1 MKKLLSI
8 YLLILL
14 TACSSYTPIY
24 TTNQINFYIDK
35 IEIENDNKLVR
46 KIIKKLKPFSI
57 KNEKQAITL
66 KLDLN
71 KYENIIMKDAKGDPA
86 SFEVKVNLKVNIKS
100 KNNDKELNFEE
111 KFNFNNKSNKFE
123 LNQYKKSMETNILNK
138 IFESLIF
145 ELRTI

>member
-35 IEIENDNKLVR
+35 IEIENDNKLTR
-46 KIIKKLKPFSI
+46 KIIKKLKPYTI
-57 KNEKQAITL
+57 KNEKQSITL
-66 KLDLN
+66 KLNL
-71 KYENIIMKDAKGDPA
+71 KKQESIIMKDAKGDPA

-123 LNQYKKSMETNILNK
+123 LNQYKKTMETNVLNK
-138 IFESLIF
+138 IFESLIL
-145 ELRTI
+145 ELRNI

>member
-35 IEIENDNKLVR
+35 IEIENDNKLTR
-46 KIIKKLKPFSI
+46 KIIKKLKPYTI
-57 KNEKQAITL
+57 KNEKQSITL
-66 KLDLN
+66 KLDL
-71 KYENIIMKDAKGDPA
+71 KKQESIIMKDTKGDPA
-86 SFEVKVNLKVNIKS
+86 SFEVKVNLIVNIKS
-100 KNNDKELNFEE
+100 KNYDKELNFEE

>member
-1 MKKLLSI
+1 MKKLFSI

-35 IEIENDNKLVR
+35 IEIENDNKLTR
-46 KIIKKLKPFSI
+46 KIIKKLKPYTI
-57 KNEKQAITL
+57 KNEKQSITL
-66 KLDLN
+66 KLDL
-71 KYENIIMKDAKGDPA
+71 KKQESIIMKDAKGDPA

-123 LNQYKKSMETNILNK
+123 LNQYKKTMETNVLNK
-138 IFESLIF
+138 IFESLIL

>member
-1 MKKLLSI
+1 MKKLFSI
-8 YLLILL
+8 YMLILL

-24 TTNQINFYIDK
+24 TTNQVNFYIDK
-35 IEIENDNKLVR
+35 IEINDDNKLIR
-46 KIIKKLKPFSI
+46 KIIKKLKPYSI

-86 SFEVKVNLKVNIKS
+86 SFEVKINLLVIVNS
-100 KNNDKELNFEE
+100 KNYEKKLSFEE

-123 LNQYKKSMETNILNK
+123 LNQYKENMQTNILDK
-138 IFESLIF
+138 IFESLIL